1 MKRPVDYLVVGAGIV
16 GVSIAEALAREGA
29 DVVVVDR
36 GDVGRGCS
44 EANAGWVTPCFAMPL
59 PRPGLMGTAL
69 RWMADPDSP
78 FYVQPRPTPSRLRW
92 LIRFGLSMGRRDF
105 VAGTGALVELSR
117 YSLDEYARI
126 DQELPGRIGLQRCGL
141 MMVALTAKGYR
152 GARSDAEMLT
162 RFGVRSEFLDTEG
175 ARRLE
180 PALIGDVSG
189 VVYYPDEAHLQPLAA
204 VETIAQRARESGAR
218 FNGGAEVFD
227 FDVAGGRVREV
238 RTTRGAIAAD
248 KIVLAAG
255 SWSSGLAR
263 RLGLRVPLLGGKG
276 YSMMV
281 QAPTPAPTIPMMVL
295 ERKVAITPYGDD
307 LRLAGTL
314 ELVDGDESISPRRVA
329 SIRRGATAVLGVPE
343 SAQADRVWRGLRP
356 CTPDGLP
363 IIGPARTL
371 DNVFL
376 ATGHQMLGVQTGPA
390 TGRLASDLLLGRD
403 PTFDPAPFR
412 PHRFR

>member
-1 MKRPVDYLVVGAGIV
+1 MTRTVDHLVVGAGIV

-29 DVVVVDR
+29 EVLVVDR

-78 FYVQPRPTPSRLRW
+78 FYMQPRPTPSRLRW
-92 LIRFGLSMGRRDF
+92 LLRFGMSMGRRDF

-117 YSLDEYARI
+117 YSLDAYAAL
-126 DQELPGRIGLQRCGL
+126 DDALPGRIGLQRRGL
-141 MMVALTAKGYR
+141 MMVALTTKGYR
-152 GARSDAEMLT
+152 AARSDAEMLA
-162 RFGVRSEFLDTEG
+162 GLGIRSEMLDAEG

-180 PALIGDVSG
+180 PALTGEVAG

-204 VETIAQRARESGAR
+204 VQTIAERARSLGAR
-218 FNGGAEVFD
+218 FEGGAEVFD
-227 FDVAGGRVREV
+227 FVVAEGRVREV
-238 RTTRGAIAAD
+238 RTTRGPIEAARV
-248 KIVLAAG
+248 VLATG
-255 SWSSGLAR
+255 SWSSDLAR

-276 YSMMV
+276 YSMMI
-281 QAPTPAPTIPMMVL
+281 QAPTPPPEIPMMVL

-307 LRLAGTL
+307 VRLAGTL
-314 ELVDGDESISPRRVA
+314 ELVDGDDSISPRRVA
-329 SIRRGATAVLGVPE
+329 SIRRGAAAVLGIPE
-343 SAQADRVWRGLRP
+343 STEADRVWRGLRP

-363 IIGPARTL
+363 IIGPARAF
-371 DNVFL
+371 DNVFI

-390 TGRLASDLLLGRD
+390 TGRLACDLLLGREPAFD
-403 PTFDPAPFR
+403 PTPFR
-412 PHRFR
+412 TERFR